1 MPKSRPT
8 LRSIAAWLS
17 VAGAAAG
24 WACASAAPDPGA
36 PSVPAA
42 LPAAP
47 SDTASAAA
55 PRALRTLSIL
65 DADLLEHAGI
75 RRPERLAYAPDG
87 TLYVLDGESRRVV
100 ALDPAGR
107 PLRSIGGY
115 GSDDAS
121 LQLPVDL
128 GVDRRGSLLVLDRG
142 RAALVA
148 FDHEGRFLTAR
159 EFEDAAAE
167 EARAPG
173 ARLLTDPFGSLWLL
187 APVSRDLL
195 PLDSHLAP
203 ARVARF
209 LAPEESVR
217 TVRLAAFLP
226 SGEAW
231 VYDAGAGALRR
242 FGAGGGLLLS
252 VPVADPTAGESASD
266 LVVDRTG
273 DLYMAEAAE
282 QRIRAFDASGRAT
295 VERVLGGAAVPW
307 RPTSLALGPQ
317 NRLAVADADRD
328 EIQVLSIER
337 GSGP

>member
-1 MPKSRPT
+1 M
-8 LRSIAAWLS
+8 
-17 VAGAAAG
+17 
-24 WACASAAPDPGA
+24 
-36 PSVPAA
+36 
-42 LPAAP
+42 AAP
-47 SDTASAAA
+47 SAVAPPAAASSAAA
-55 PRALRTLSIL
+55 PTAAASDTAAAPRSLRTVSIL
-65 DADLLEHAGI
+65 DADLLERAGI

-121 LQLPVDL
+121 LQIPVDL

-148 FDHEGRFLTAR
+148 FDREGRFLTAR

-173 ARLLTDPFGSLWLL
+173 ARLLEDPFGSLWLL
-187 APVSRDLL
+187 GTVSRDLL
-195 PLDSHLAP
+195 PLDTHLSP

-217 TVRLAAFLP
+217 TVDLAAFLP

-231 VYDAGAGALRR
+231 IYDAGAGALRR
-242 FGAGGGLLLS
+242 FGAGGRLLLT
-252 VPVADPTAGESASD
+252 VPIAEPVAEAAPSD
-266 LVVDRTG
+266 LVADRAG
-273 DLYMAEAAE
+273 DLFVAEPAE
-282 QRIRAFDASGRAT
+282 QRIRAFDAGGRMT
-295 VERVLGGAAVPW
+295 LERVLGGAAAPW

-317 NRLAVADADRD
+317 NRLAAASADRD
-328 EIQVLSIER
+328 EIQVMAIER